1 MLLQFIKWQAG
12 RKLYNSFVYCAL
24 SQLMARNQLMQQNK
38 DKVEGTLI
46 SILLLTQITELKM
59 LVDIGRQ
66 GHRLYD
72 VVLALLVSSVGA
84 LVLVG
89 LIVLYVGNL
98 RFYRRHRTIATAR
111 YTNEKHRTT
120 SSLYDTE

>member
-1 MLLQFIKWQAG
+1 
-12 RKLYNSFVYCAL
+12 
-24 SQLMARNQLMQQNK
+24 MARHQDLQQNK

-72 VVLALLVSSVGA
+72 VVLALLVASVGA
-84 LVLVG
+84 LILVG

-98 RFYRRHRTIATAR
+98 RYYRRRRQASNSAR
-111 YTNEKHRTT
+111 
-120 SSLYDTE
+120 